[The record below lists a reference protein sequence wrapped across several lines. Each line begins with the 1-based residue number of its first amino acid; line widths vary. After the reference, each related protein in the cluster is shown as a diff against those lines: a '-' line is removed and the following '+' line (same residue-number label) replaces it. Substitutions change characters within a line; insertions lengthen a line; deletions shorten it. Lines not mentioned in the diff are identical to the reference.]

1 MIIRLESYGD
11 MSCITLYG
19 TVKQRPNRHMGSIV
33 YISRAHKYFAEIDYK
48 TLATEHNT
56 YGDKA
61 LQETFDYLQATR
73 RRAPY
78 TA

>member
-1 MIIRLESYGD
+1 
-11 MSCITLYG
+11 
-19 TVKQRPNRHMGSIV
+19 MGSIV